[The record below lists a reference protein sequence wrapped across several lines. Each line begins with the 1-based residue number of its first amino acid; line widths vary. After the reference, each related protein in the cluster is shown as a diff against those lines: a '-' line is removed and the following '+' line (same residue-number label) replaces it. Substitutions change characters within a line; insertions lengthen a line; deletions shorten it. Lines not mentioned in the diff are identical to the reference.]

1 MLQYKEFNNKLT
13 CIKTEYINDEHLKS
27 LYNNLNDRDI
37 RIIKL
42 DFEGDIAQIIIKPNG
57 FLIKL
62 YPIACIFISTEPKSL
77 IMLNTDN
84 SEVIDYCK
92 YMLEGTMKINKATR
106 TNIIHQLISH
116 HLHIGHNL
124 KLLHIETNHF
134 HYISLL

>member
-1 MLQYKEFNNKLT
+1 MLQYKEFNNILT

-62 YPIACIFISTEPKSL
+62 YPIACIFISTEPK
-77 IMLNTDN
+77 
-84 SEVIDYCK
+84 
-92 YMLEGTMKINKATR
+92 
-106 TNIIHQLISH
+106 
-116 HLHIGHNL
+116 
-124 KLLHIETNHF
+124 
-134 HYISLL
+134 